1 MGGQGY
7 ELITLCLVWNL
18 KGGQINLDIEYTVI
32 IAVTPHV
39 VSPGCTWLVKVKVK
53 ILKDTIVI

>member
-39 VSPGCTWLVKVKVK
+39 VSSGGTWLVKVKVK